1 MQPECNQTIVSSKYT
16 LLIFEKS
23 LNDFSQKASMYILQ
37 LFRTI
42 GAYCILMSQVFARPD
57 NFKMFIKQVPL
68 EMEKLGI
75 NSLKIVIVISLFMGA
90 IMTIQTKLN
99 TDNPFLPA
107 YMTGLVTRDTLL
119 LEFSSTILCIILAGK
134 VGSNIASEIGSMRV
148 SEQIEALEV
157 MGVNAANYLLLPK
170 ILAFVL
176 MMPILVII
184 SMTFGLMG
192 GYCVGLFSDIIT
204 VNDYLQGIQTYFI
217 PYYIFYSIFKSLFF
231 AFIIGSVSTY
241 YGYNAKGGALEVGRA
256 STNAVV
262 NSSILIL
269 LFNIIITNLMLA

>member
-1 MQPECNQTIVSSKYT
+1 
-16 LLIFEKS
+16 
-23 LNDFSQKASMYILQ
+23 MYIIQIL
-37 LFRTI
+37 RTI
-42 GAYCILMSQVFARPD
+42 GTYCILMCQVFTKPD
-57 NFKMFIKQVPL
+57 SLQMFFRQLPK
-68 EMEKLGI
+68 EMEKLGV

-99 TDNPFLPA
+99 TDNPLLPA

-176 MMPILVII
+176 TMPILVIT
-184 SMTFGLMG
+184 SMFFGLIG
-192 GYCVGLFSDIIT
+192 GYCVGAFSDIIT
-204 VNDYLQGIQTYFI
+204 TTDYLNGVQSFFI
-217 PYYIFYSIFKSLFF
+217 PYYIFYSLFKSLFF

-241 YGYNAKGGALEVGRA
+241 YGYYVKGGALEVGRA